1 MIISYIQK
9 RLFGIFSISLNLI
22 FTSGFANWFYFQ
34 YNLFPTEH
42 RISNSVFVGNTH
54 QAVNYTSVADGS
66 HGRPPFTIERSKITD
81 TEASPFN
88 VHKHSALSIEVQD
101 NSFALTN
108 SFLARNSLGAIE
120 ANLRKSEGT
129 NVLKSLIYANTFF
142 RNANGTI
149 VVAQRKG
156 LRNTHC
162 WAQIVNNMFRNNLG
176 YESTVKLSNIKSEI
190 LNNYFYNNSGLHS
203 VVYDFPSGASSEW
216 QRCELNTF
224 YLNQGSGQNYGVTV
238 LSNGPMEYHK
248 NNFKNPS
255 NLYEISSTRHAV
267 SDNINAKM
275 NWWGVGTEPGVG
287 WRINDK
293 NDDYRLASV
302 DHVPFQKLPPRNILS
317 RE

>member
-1 MIISYIQK
+1 M
-9 RLFGIFSISLNLI
+9 NLR
-22 FTSGFANWFYFQ
+22 FTYGFANWFYFQ
-34 YNLFPTEH
+34 SNFNPTEH
-42 RISNSVFVGNTH
+42 RISNSVFVDSIH
-54 QAVNYTSVADGS
+54 QAVKYTSVADGS
-66 HGRPPFTIERSKITD
+66 HRRPPFTIERCKITD
-81 TEASPFN
+81 TDAFPSN
-88 VHKHSALSIEVQD
+88 VHKHSAISIEVQD

-120 ANLRKSEGT
+120 ANLGKGEGT

-142 RNANGTI
+142 SNANGTI

-162 WAQIVNNMFRNNLG
+162 WAQIVSNMFRNNLG
-176 YESTVKLSNIKSEI
+176 YESTVKLSNIKGEI

-203 VVYDFPSGASSEW
+203 IEYEFSSAWSKW

-224 YLNQGSGQNYGVTV
+224 YLNQGSGRNYGVTV

-267 SDNINAKM
+267 SDYINAQR

-302 DHVPFQKLPPRNILS
+302 DYVPFQKLPPRNILS